1 MSQDHDLSTI
11 SSLMCMT
18 EKLKPSDIKKTR
30 ILYSVINVLIV
41 CVFYIK
47 YMYVQNSLVRFL
59 VFFFYVYILHLIS
72 LFCAPVCHIS
82 KSVSFI

>member
-59 VFFFYVYILHLIS
+59 VFFFYVYILH
-72 LFCAPVCHIS
+72 F
-82 KSVSFI
+82 FT